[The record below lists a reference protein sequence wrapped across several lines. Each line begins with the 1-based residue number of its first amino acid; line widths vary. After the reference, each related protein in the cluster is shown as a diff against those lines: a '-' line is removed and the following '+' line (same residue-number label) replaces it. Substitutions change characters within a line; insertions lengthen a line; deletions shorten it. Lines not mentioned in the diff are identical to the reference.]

1 MSGGLTLVPVLMA
14 LALAF
19 EGVSAFSELKAFWL
33 GFLAIA
39 IVGLIDDLRGLSPLS
54 KLVWQIVSCSLTL
67 AFLVLELRIPSDPV
81 TLGCF
86 LLWLV
91 AVVNAVNLLDN
102 MDGLAGGVGAI
113 AALSVGFL
121 ILSPGMP
128 GRLLTVLMAAVLLGF
143 LAHNFSPARIFLGDT
158 GSHVLGFT
166 LACLP
171 LYTLN
176 SVYSDWRQWA
186 ALVMILLVPIAD
198 MILVTLR
205 RTLEMRPFYVG
216 GKDHT
221 SHWLLSHGLGERQV
235 ATVFY
240 AAAACCSVAAGFL
253 VRWP

>member
-1 MSGGLTLVPVLMA
+1 MVPVLLTLTM
-14 LALAF
+14 AF
-19 EGVSAFSELKAFWL
+19 EGISVLNELKAFWL
-33 GFLAIA
+33 GFLAIGIA
-39 IVGLIDDLRGLSPLS
+39 GLIDDLRGLSPLR
-54 KLVWQIVSCSLTL
+54 KLLWQIVASSLTL
-67 AFLVLELRIPSDPV
+67 ALLAFELRVPSDPV
-81 TLGCF
+81 SLGCL

-143 LAHNFSPARIFLGDT
+143 LAHNFSPASIFLGNT

-171 LYTLN
+171 LYTLD
-176 SVYSDWRQWA
+176 SVKSDWRQWI

-198 MILVTLR
+198 TILVTLR

-216 GKDHT
+216 GKDHS
-221 SHWLLSHGLGERQV
+221 SHWLLSRGLSERQV
-235 ATVFY
+235 AAVFY
-240 AAAACCSVAAGFL
+240 VAAACCSTAAGFF
-253 VRWP
+253 VGWH